1 MIIEEDELISRRLKI
16 CENCE
21 WCIPTENMPKCLLR
35 NEQAGLFEQC
45 ELFKKRT
52 GMHISI

>member
-21 WCIPTENMPKCLLR
+21 WCILTENMPKCLLK
-35 NEQAGLFEQC
+35 NDQIGLFEQC
-45 ELFKKRT
+45 ELFKQRT